1 MDIFTL
7 ICYKILYD
15 LIEKTE
21 NKLKTMFTNIE
32 FNFLTLNCENV
43 FIFVEKRK
51 SFFLCGL
58 GSCLL
63 ILKFG

>member
-32 FNFLTLNCENV
+32 FNFLTLNFENN
-43 FIFVEKRK
+43 IIWK
-51 SFFLCGL
+51 
-58 GSCLL
+58 
-63 ILKFG
+63 

>member
-21 NKLKTMFTNIE
+21 NKLKTMFTNLEIRIK
-32 FNFLTLNCENV
+32 NNGNKYLARL
-43 FIFVEKRK
+43 KR
-51 SFFLCGL
+51 
-58 GSCLL
+58 
-63 ILKFG
+63 II